1 MIARRVITH
10 HPIQGDYGLVNIGQA
25 KPFTRLAGMK
35 YNHAVI
41 CVGYEEIAEAWFT
54 GVRRMPMDHY
64 KSVVWY
70 RVDASVP
77 KRYRAAWWARQLVGV
92 KYDYA
97 SWFGLLFG
105 AGLKL
110 TTWQET
116 VLKYSIDSDARNCS
130 AFVAECY
137 SRTGIDLVPGKVTNL
152 VLPDDLDFE
161 KVS

>member
-10 HPIQGDYGLVNIGQA
+10 HPIQGDYGLVNIRQA
-25 KPFTRLAGMK
+25 QPFTRLAGMK

-77 KRYRAAWWARQLVGV
+77 KRYRAAWWARQLVGRR
-92 KYDYA
+92 YDYA

-105 AGLKL
+105 GFPFQLFYAN
-110 TTWQET
+110 
-116 VLKYSIDSDARNCS
+116 SDLSNCS